1 MSISRRKFLAGTAAT
16 AVVAS
21 TTSVPRI
28 WAAANRLIP
37 DTADERILVI
47 IQLSGGNDGL
57 NTVIPFGND
66 VYHRNRFATRIA
78 ADQVVRIDD
87 YVGFHPALR
96 GFGELGREERL
107 AVIPGVGYPNPNRSH
122 FESMDIWHSAH
133 FTPPHR
139 TGWLGRW
146 IDEQAV
152 NDRQAND
159 NEVNATVQTL
169 RALHIGDEPLPL
181 ALTGLN
187 ALVPS
192 LKTIDSL
199 RVASDE
205 LVQAALKIEAV
216 GQESN
221 MVQTKNDLLDFL
233 QGARATALT
242 AADRLKTV
250 EMRKLQ
256 QTGDYD
262 QSGLSRKLAAVAQLI
277 RIGFGPRVYYVE
289 LAGFDTHSQ
298 QADAH
303 AALLGELGRSV
314 RAFHRDLDAISKGN
328 DVLTLCFSEFGRR
341 VKENGSRG
349 TDHGTAAP
357 VIVVGPKGLPKLA
370 GKYPSLTDLDDG
382 DLKFTVDFRN
392 VYATVLEKWLGVN
405 SSSILGDKHPTL
417 DFLS

>member
-1 MSISRRKFLAGTAAT
+1 MSISRRKFLAGTAAA

-21 TTSVPRI
+21 TTSVPRL
-28 WAAANRLIP
+28 WAAANHRSAHFN
-37 DTADERILVI
+37 DQRILVV

-57 NTVIPFGND
+57 NTVMPYADD

-78 ADQVVRIDD
+78 ADRVIKIDD
-87 YVGFHPALR
+87 YVGFHPALG
-96 GFGELGREERL
+96 GFGEMVRENRL

-146 IDEQAV
+146 IDEQAAK
-152 NDRQAND
+152 DRQT
-159 NEVNATVQTL
+159 NEVNATAQAL

-205 LVQAALKIEAV
+205 LVQAALKMESV
-216 GQESN
+216 GAAPA
-221 MVQTKNDLLDFL
+221 DLLDFL
-233 QGARATALT
+233 QGARSTALT
-242 AADRLKTV
+242 AADRLKSIDV
-250 EMRKLQ
+250 RQLQ
-256 QTGDYD
+256 RTGDYD

-277 RIGFGPRVYYVE
+277 KIGFGPRVYYVE

-298 QADAH
+298 QPDAH
-303 AALLGELGRSV
+303 AALLGELGRAV
-314 RAFHRDLDAISKGN
+314 RAFHRDLDGTAQAEN
-328 DVLTLCFSEFGRR
+328 VLTFCFSEFGRR

-357 VIVVGPKGLPKLA
+357 VMIVGPKELPKMS

-382 DLKFTVDFRN
+382 DLKFTVDFRS
-392 VYATVLEKWLGVN
+392 VYSTILQKWLGVD
-405 SSSILGDKHPTL
+405 SASILGDKHPML
-417 DFLS
+417 DFLG

>member
-1 MSISRRKFLAGTAAT
+1 MSISRRKFLAGSAAA

-21 TTSVPRI
+21 TTRVPSL
-28 WAAANRLIP
+28 WAAANHKSAYSN
-37 DTADERILVI
+37 DQRILVV

-57 NTVIPFGND
+57 NTVIPYAD
-66 VYHRNRFATRIA
+66 DAYHRNRFATRIA
-78 ADQVVRIDD
+78 ADQVIKIDD
-87 YVGFHPALR
+87 YLGFHPALR
-96 GFGELGREERL
+96 GFGEMAREKRL

-146 IDEQAV
+146 IDEQAAV
-152 NDRQAND
+152 ARQK
-159 NEVNATVQTL
+159 NEVDATAKALQ
-169 RALHIGDEPLPL
+169 ALHIGDEPLPL

-205 LVQAALKIEAV
+205 LVQAALKMESV
-216 GQESN
+216 GAAPDDG
-221 MVQTKNDLLDFL
+221 QTKNDLLDFL

-242 AADRLKTV
+242 AADRLKS
-250 EMRKLQ
+250 MDAGQLRR
-256 QTGDYD
+256 TGDYD
-262 QSGLSRKLAAVAQLI
+262 QSGLSRKLSAVAQLI
-277 RIGFGPRVYYVE
+277 KIGVGPRLYYVE
-289 LAGFDTHSQ
+289 LAGFDNHSQ
-298 QADAH
+298 QPDAH
-303 AALLGELGRSV
+303 AALLGELGRAV
-314 RAFHRDLDAISKGN
+314 RAFYRDLDGAARGEN
-328 DVLTLCFSEFGRR
+328 VLTFCFSEFGRR

-357 VIVVGPKGLPKLA
+357 VMVVGPKDLPKLS

-382 DLKFTVDFRN
+382 DLKFTVDFRS
-392 VYATVLEKWLGVN
+392 VYSTILQKWLGVE
-405 SSSILGDKHPTL
+405 SESILGAKHPVL
-417 DFLS
+417 DFLG